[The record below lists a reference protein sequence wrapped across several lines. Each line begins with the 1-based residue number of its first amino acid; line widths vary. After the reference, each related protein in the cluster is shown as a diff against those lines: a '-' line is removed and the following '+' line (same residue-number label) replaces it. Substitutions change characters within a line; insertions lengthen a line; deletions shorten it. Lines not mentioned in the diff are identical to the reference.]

1 MVMYWRTWVPK
12 APVEAAQN
20 GNPVI
25 MTPGN
30 PLYFDGRQDRNSLTA
45 VYNFNPI
52 PRGLTSEQA
61 KNILGAQANIWTEY
75 IPTENRADY
84 MYMPRMTALA
94 EVLWTARKDID
105 SYQERLRLGYQRL
118 DAMKVHYRL
127 PDLEGF
133 LSSNVFTDEGRLDIR
148 KPLDGLTVRYTTDG
162 SVPGAGS
169 TVLSG
174 PLVVRESR
182 QFRLAAF
189 RPDGTKGDVYDIKY
203 EKQSLAEPDR
213 VPGVEDGLVCSR
225 YRESFKSVAGM
236 AGRQPDTVMTVGA
249 VAVPKVLEAPS
260 FGLQYRGYLDI
271 PKDGIYSW
279 YLTCDDGGVLNI
291 AGREVVNNDG
301 NHPPLEK
308 NGQVALKKGLQKL
321 ALDFIEGG
329 GGYALRLK
337 YSFNGGKPQDIPAEW
352 LKH

>member
-1 MVMYWRTWVPK
+1 
-12 APVEAAQN
+12 
-20 GNPVI
+20 VI

-30 PLYFDGRQDRNSLTA
+30 PLYFDGRQDRNSLPA
-45 VYNFNPI
+45 VYNYNPI
-52 PRGLTSEQA
+52 PRGLTTEQA
-61 KNILGAQANIWTEY
+61 RNILGAQANIWTEY

-94 EVLWTARKDID
+94 EVLWTGRKDYD
-105 SYQERLRLGYQRL
+105 SYQRRLRLEYPRL

-133 LSSNVFTDEGRLDIR
+133 LSSNVFVDEGRLDIP
-148 KPLDGLTVRYTTDG
+148 KPLEGLTIRYTKDG

-169 TVLSG
+169 PVLGG
-174 PLVVRESR
+174 PLVISESQQLR
-182 QFRLAAF
+182 VAAF
-189 RPDGTKGDVYDIKY
+189 RPDGSRGDVYDIKY
-203 EKQSLAEPDR
+203 EKQSLADPSVVAR
-213 VPGVEDGLVCSR
+213 VEDGLVCSR
-225 YRESFKSVAGM
+225 YKESFKAVAGM
-236 AGRQPDTVMTVGA
+236 DGRQPDTVMTVGA
-249 VAVPKVLEAPS
+249 VAVPKALEAPS
-260 FGLQYRGYLDI
+260 FGLRYRGYLDV
-271 PKDGIYSW
+271 PKDGIYSFF
-279 YLTCDDGGVLNI
+279 LTCDDGGVLRV

-308 NGQVALKKGLQKL
+308 SGQVALKKGLQKL

-337 YSFNGGKPQDIPAEW
+337 YSLNGSEPQDIPAEW